1 MARRAWGEGS
11 YIHVVPLNCKACPER
26 DTCVKRGNNS
36 VRCSKRDRK
45 ERWLYQYRVVGA
57 DGKYIRKAL
66 SATNRKDLVRKVE
79 EMREASGNSHSEAI
93 TLQEW
98 ADIWPDKYL
107 SHSVRPSTEK
117 FYRSLLKHIPEKLG
131 RKKLVDIT
139 VIDWQDFLNALLEH
153 GGQSGCGLST
163 KTVRS
168 VRTTLIS
175 CIESAVDNGFLTKN
189 LVKKTKSPKLKQ
201 KKIIFLTKEQAMRLQ
216 KVADSGEYYKDLLT
230 AWQNIG
236 TRYLI
241 TEFGILIR
249 LTLASG
255 LRRGEL
261 FGLLWDDV
269 DFDNRLIHVVNNMQH
284 GNLVETKTQN
294 SVRCVSLDDGT
305 INRLRKWKDYQERY
319 ADEVGD
325 IFLNENGLVFT
336 NIVGNS
342 VNVDT
347 FRSRYFTRMCKTAE
361 LPEGTTLHS
370 LRHTHASMLLA
381 AGVSPKVISS
391 RLGHA
396 SVAFTLQVYAHI
408 NADMERGAADTIG
421 SILGPQGSN

>member
-26 DTCVKRGNNS
+26 DTCVKKGNFS

-45 ERWLYQYRVVGA
+45 ERWLYQYRVVGP
-57 DGKYIRKAL
+57 DGKYKRKAL
-66 SATNRKDLVRKVE
+66 SASNRKELVRKVE
-79 EMREASGNSHSEAI
+79 EMREASGNTHNEVI
-93 TLQEW
+93 TLTEW
-98 ADIWPDKYL
+98 ADIWLEKYL

-117 FYRSLLKHIPEKLG
+117 FYRSLLKHIPEKIG
-131 RKKLVDIT
+131 HKKLVDIT
-139 VIDWQDFLNALLEH
+139 VVDWQDMLNTLLER
-153 GGQSGCGLST
+153 GGKFGRGLST

-175 CIESAVDNGFLTKN
+175 CIESAVDNGFLLKN
-189 LVKKTKSPKLKQ
+189 LVKKTKPPKLKQ
-201 KKIIFLTKEQAMRLQ
+201 RKIVFLTKEQAVRLQ
-216 KVADSGEYYKDLLT
+216 KVADTGEYYKDLLA

-241 TEFGILIR
+241 TEFGVLIR
-249 LTLASG
+249 LALASG

-261 FGLLWDDV
+261 FGLLWEDIDL
-269 DFDNRLIHVVNNMQH
+269 DNRCINVVNNMQH
-284 GNLVETKTQN
+284 GDLVETKTPN
-294 SVRCVSLDDGT
+294 SIRCISLDNDT
-305 INRLRKWKDYQERY
+305 IKRLRLWKDYQERY
-319 ADEVGD
+319 AVEVGD
-325 IFLNENGLVFT
+325 IFSNISGLVFT
-336 NIVGNS
+336 NIVGNA

-347 FRSRYFTRMCKTAE
+347 FRSRYFNRMCKKAE

-408 NADMERGAADTIG
+408 SADMERGAADTIG